1 MTKIKFCIGRHY
13 MPSLTHEEKNN
24 IKKRIETS
32 IHTLQVQI
40 ASLEEKVNPIAP
52 DCSLGRLT
60 RLEAMGEQHVNAK
73 ILDESKLRLT
83 RLTNALLRVEKP
95 MFGIC
100 IECEEPISIGRM
112 RIRPESVRC
121 VECAN
126 NL

>member
-1 MTKIKFCIGRHY
+1 
-13 MPSLTHEEKNN
+13 MPSLTKQEKNE
-24 IKKRIETS
+24 IKESIETDIQTLKEQIS
-32 IHTLQVQI
+32 I
-40 ASLEEKVNPIAP
+40 LEEKVKPIAP

-60 RLEAMGEQHVNAK
+60 RLEAMGEQHVNNK

-83 RLTNALLRVEKP
+83 RLNNALLRVDKP

-100 IECEEPISIGRM
+100 IECEEPIGMGRM